1 MKTLKEIIGNRP
13 LLTVQKDMT
22 VQEACEFMCEKKIG
36 LVPVLDGNKLV
47 GVFSER
53 DLMRRVI
60 AENKNPREVKISEVM
75 TIDLIVADENETYID
90 ALSKMKKS
98 NIRHLLVTSGEK
110 LIGVVSIRDVLQE
123 DLNLKDE
130 TIEVLYN
137 YINSKPIIKQS
148 DI

>member
-13 LLTVQKDMT
+13 LLTVHKDIT
-22 VQEACEFMCEKKIG
+22 VQEACKFMCEHKIG
-36 LVPVLDGNKLV
+36 LVPVFDGNKLV

-53 DLMRRVI
+53 DLMQRVI
-60 AENKNPREVKISEVM
+60 AEKKNPAEVKVSEVM
-75 TIDLIVADENETYID
+75 TVNLIVADENETYLD
-90 ALSKMKKS
+90 ALAKMKKA
-98 NIRHLLVTSGEK
+98 NIRHLLVTSKEK
-110 LIGVVSIRDVLQE
+110 LIGVVSIRDILQVE
-123 DLNLKDE
+123 LDIKEE